1 MSGIISILIS
11 QWLSPLGFDWW
22 ILLGGFVP
30 GFTAVA
36 IAFVIWFRGR
46 KEE

>member
-1 MSGIISILIS
+1 MSIISLIVS
-11 QWLSPLGFDWW
+11 QLSPFGFDWW

-30 GFTAVA
+30 GLTAVV
-36 IAFVIWFRGR
+36 IAFIIWLRRG

>member
-1 MSGIISILIS
+1 MSGMISLIVS
-11 QWLSPLGFDWW
+11 QLSPFGFDWW

-30 GFTAVA
+30 GLTAVA
-36 IAFVIWFRGR
+36 IAFIIWLRRR

>member
-1 MSGIISILIS
+1 MLVISLVVS
-11 QWLSPLGFDWW
+11 QLSPFGFDWW

-30 GFTAVA
+30 GLASVA
-36 IAFVIWFRGR
+36 IAFILFFRRG

>member
-1 MSGIISILIS
+1 MSAIVSAIIS
-11 QWLSPLGFDWW
+11 QLSPLGFDWW

-30 GFTAVA
+30 GLTAVA
-36 IAFVIWFRGR
+36 IAFVIWFRSR

>member
-1 MSGIISILIS
+1 MSMISLVVS
-11 QWLSPLGFDWW
+11 QLSPFGFDWW

-30 GFTAVA
+30 GIAAVA
-36 IAFVIWFRGR
+36 IAFVIWFRRG

>member
-1 MSGIISILIS
+1 MSIVPLIVS
-11 QWLSPLGFDWW
+11 QLSPLGFDWW

-30 GFTAVA
+30 GLAAVA
-36 IAFVIWFRGR
+36 IAFILFFRRG